1 MEAKVDY
8 EGELISALDDLQ
20 FEREKN
26 INLQNEV
33 DQLKERI
40 ENSDMSHDKPE
51 GSTAGE
57 TIERV

>member
-1 MEAKVDY
+1 MEAEVDY

-40 ENSDMSHDKPE
+40 EN
-51 GSTAGE
+51 
-57 TIERV
+57 